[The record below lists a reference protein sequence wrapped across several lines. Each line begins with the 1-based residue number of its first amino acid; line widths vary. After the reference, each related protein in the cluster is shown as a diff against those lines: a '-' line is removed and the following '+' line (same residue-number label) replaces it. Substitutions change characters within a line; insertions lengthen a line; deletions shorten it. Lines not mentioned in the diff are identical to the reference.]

1 MGLPRKDY
9 YFDKEFKKYIQAYN
23 EYMLEVILELGAHP
37 DQAQIDV
44 EDILDFEIE
53 LAKVR
58 QILR

>member
-1 MGLPRKDY
+1 
-9 YFDKEFKKYIQAYN
+9 
-23 EYMLEVILELGAHP
+23 MLEVILELGAHP